1 MNVSLVKEGQIGY
14 FEPRIGSDESGKG
27 DYFGPLVVAACYA
40 DADIAEKLLALG
52 VRDSKRLSD
61 GSAIAIAERL
71 KSFAPHAI
79 VAIGP
84 ERYNDLHDQMRN
96 LNRLLAWGHA
106 RAIENLLEEVT
117 CDRIVTDQFGD
128 ERFVARAMMERG
140 KQVRLEQR
148 PRAEDDLAVAAA
160 SILARAEFLRWLE
173 RLSVE
178 VGIPLPKGAGPLVD
192 ETARQLIKRDGIGLL
207 RRVAKVH
214 FKTTQK
220 ALTE

>member
-1 MNVSLVKEGQIGY
+1 L
-14 FEPRIGSDESGKG
+14 
-27 DYFGPLVVAACYA
+27 
-40 DADIAEKLLALG
+40 KLLA
-52 VRDSKRLSD
+52 
-61 GSAIAIAERL
+61 
-71 KSFAPHAI
+71 PHSI

-84 ERYNDLHDQMRN
+84 ERYNDLHDRMKN

-106 RAIENLLEEVT
+106 RAIENLLGEVT
-117 CDRIVTDQFGD
+117 CDRVVTDQFGD

-160 SILARAEFLRWLE
+160 SILARAEFLQWLE
-173 RLSVE
+173 RLSE
-178 VGIPLPKGAGPLVD
+178 EIGMLLPKGAGPAVD
-192 ETARQLIKRDGIGLL
+192 ETARQIIKREGIDLL

-220 ALTE
+220 ALIE